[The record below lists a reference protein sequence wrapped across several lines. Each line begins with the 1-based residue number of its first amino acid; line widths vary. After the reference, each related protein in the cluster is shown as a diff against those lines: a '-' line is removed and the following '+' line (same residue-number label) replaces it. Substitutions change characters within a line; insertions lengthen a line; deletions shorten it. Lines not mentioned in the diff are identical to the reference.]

1 MPIANSILGLI
12 LSGSLLLAGT
22 AFAEEKITSG
32 HDVAI
37 DPSRPFPAI
46 MYSDILK
53 VMSDQVF
60 WEKGQLRMFDRVRMT
75 FLPDFQDPQH
85 IAGYNPDTGA
95 FLVSQLADASGEVV
109 HTSFWEARQDRFP
122 FWTATI
128 TGNSEPPVFPAGE
141 YTLTWLLEGKPFWSL
156 GFTISDAPSSNPYD
170 PPNHYLD
177 GPWNDWAYIYV
188 PNGNLSQAP
197 TFNFFLRDKAASPG
211 NWIDKKLLV
220 EVLRG
225 DELVAQYGKEGAAVA
240 QAKPWWI
247 AQELALRNADDSGF
261 MPASDML
268 QAGDYT
274 LRLLVDG
281 ELYGT
286 YRYTAPGGALPMTGR
301 QDRESADP
309 MNFLEGGTDRFYLKR
324 E

>member
-1 MPIANSILGLI
+1 MRVASLVLC
-12 LSGSLLLAGT
+12 LSLLFTVSLPADET
-22 AFAEEKITSG
+22 ISSG
-32 HDVAI
+32 HDVSI
-37 DPSRPFPAI
+37 DPAKPFPAI
-46 MYSDILK
+46 MYSDVLK

-95 FLVSQLADASGEVV
+95 FLVSQLADASGKVV

-128 TGNSEPPVFPAGE
+128 TGNSEPPVFPAGN
-141 YTLTWLLEGKPFWSL
+141 YTLTWLLEGTAFWSL
-156 GFTISDAPSSNPYD
+156 DFEISAAPSSNPYD
-170 PPNHYLD
+170 PPNHYLE
-177 GPWNDWAYIYV
+177 GPWNDWAYVYV

-197 TFNFFLRDKAASPG
+197 TFNFFLRDKAATPG
-211 NWIDKKLLV
+211 NWIDKDLVV

-225 DELVAQYGKEGAAVA
+225 DELIAQYGKDSTAIA

-261 MPASDML
+261 MPASEML
-268 QAGDYT
+268 QPGKYSI
-274 LRLLVDG
+274 RLMIDG

-286 YRYTAPGGALPMTGR
+286 YRYEAPGGALPMVGR

-309 MNFLEGGTDRFYLKR
+309 MSYLEGGTDRFYLKR